1 MRRKRRSRGPSQG
14 QAAEEAVEAAHEES
28 RSEKR
33 KAQLARWRDIFIQNL
48 QSAGLLMEK
57 VKMLGSFSQCNAI
70 YGTYRVSNVFLFII
84 RRNHP
89 V

>member
-1 MRRKRRSRGPSQG
+1 MRRKRRSRGQSQG
-14 QAAEEAVEAAHEES
+14 EEAVEAAHEES

-33 KAQLARWRDIFIQNL
+33 KAQLARWRDKFIQNL

-57 VKMLGSFSQCNAI
+57 VKLLGSFSQCNTI
-70 YGTYRVSNVFLFII
+70 YGTYRAVSNVFLFII
-84 RRNHP
+84 RRNHL